1 VQVTFRPIISSD
13 KKYVER
19 LNTIF
24 ISLCETFFHA
34 FYVTDLRYNTI
45 SVSWIKSCL
54 LLIISARKLKVVRN
68 YTNFIT
74 YRMYRFK
81 TNVYNVCINANKRF

>member
-1 VQVTFRPIISSD
+1 MRLNVEPHYLARIKFRAQILHRESACREQIPEFQNYVQVIFRPIIRSD

-24 ISLCETFFHA
+24 ISFCETFFHA
-34 FYVTDLRYNTI
+34 FYVTDLFYDTI

-54 LLIISARKLKVVRN
+54 
-68 YTNFIT
+68 
-74 YRMYRFK
+74 
-81 TNVYNVCINANKRF
+81 